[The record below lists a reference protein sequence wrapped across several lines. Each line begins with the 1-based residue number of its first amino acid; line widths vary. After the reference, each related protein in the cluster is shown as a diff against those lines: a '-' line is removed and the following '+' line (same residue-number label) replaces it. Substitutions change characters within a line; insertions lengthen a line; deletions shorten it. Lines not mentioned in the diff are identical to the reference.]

1 MSLKPGP
8 AGWDSLQNDY
18 EVNNGVKAL
27 CEKRENLFYVD
38 VATGML
44 NSNGVPDPNDYQ
56 KDGVHLTY
64 RADIKWAALL
74 RPTLIKVYNLK

>member
-8 AGWDSLQNDY
+8 ANSRKLDD
-18 EVNNGVKAL
+18 EVNNKVKTF
-27 CEKRENLFYVD
+27 CEKQENLFYVD
-38 VATGML
+38 VTTGML
-44 NSNGVPDPNDYQ
+44 NSKRLPDPNDYQ

-74 RPTLIKVYNLK
+74 RPTLRKIYNLK